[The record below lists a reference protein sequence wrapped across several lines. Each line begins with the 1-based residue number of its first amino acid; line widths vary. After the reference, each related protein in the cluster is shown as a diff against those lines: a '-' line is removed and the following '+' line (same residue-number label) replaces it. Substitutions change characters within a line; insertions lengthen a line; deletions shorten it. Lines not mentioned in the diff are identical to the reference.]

1 MKTLW
6 KSTVFCTS
14 KLCEI
19 MEFLRVGQSVEST
32 DVWKHFPFS
41 CNNLDSR
48 IDEAPYHRSM
58 VFHPFQC
65 SYFIVLLIILQRIR
79 YFLQQSFFISKCED
93 MISKIRK
100 ISEKNYVGHCWLSIN
115 NHLNFLERELLVFIW
130 FTKVSEDNFSY
141 SQHTVI

>member
-1 MKTLW
+1 MSGNTFHFHAITLNYQ
-6 KSTVFCTS
+6 C
-14 KLCEI
+14 C
-19 MEFLRVGQSVEST
+19 
-32 DVWKHFPFS
+32 HFVS
-41 CNNLDSR
+41 NKRRYCVYSR